1 MQATQTNRETLETL
15 FGSETFFTPEA
26 EYEFRAEDFT
36 AEIPQTGERFD
47 SREALRDMQKGMGQP
62 PAVALKRITG
72 EGDVWVV
79 EAVQT
84 YEEDGDYYVC
94 VLVEFDNGKI
104 SKETRYYGPP
114 LKTSRT

>member
-1 MQATQTNRETLETL
+1 MQATNTNKETLQTL
-15 FGSETFFTPEA
+15 FGGDTFHTPEV
-26 EYEFRAEDFT
+26 EYELRSEDFT
-36 AEIPQTGERFD
+36 AEIPQTGERFE
-47 SREALRDMQKGMGQP
+47 SREALRDMQKEFGQP

-84 YEEDGDYYVC
+84 YEKDGDYHVC

-104 SKETRYYGPP
+104 RRETRYYGPP
-114 LKTSRT
+114 LQTNRP

>member
-1 MQATQTNRETLETL
+1 MPTTQTNRETLETL
-15 FGSETFFTPEA
+15 FSGETFSTPEV

-36 AEIPQTGERFD
+36 AEIPQTGETFE
-47 SREALRDMQKGMGQP
+47 SREALRDMQKGIGTP
-62 PAVALKRITG
+62 PNVALKRITG

-84 YEEDGDYYVC
+84 YEEDGDYHVC

-104 SKETRYYGPP
+104 ARETRYYGPP
-114 LKTSRT
+114 LKPSRT